1 MGSGD
6 FISVIGGHITRF
18 QASYTGAMDI
28 RRILEALG
36 GLPKVKMHC
45 SVLAEE
51 ALKSA
56 LDDYYKKKGVPSPV
70 KIPASSGHEH
80 EMG

>member
-1 MGSGD
+1 MNEVQRE
-6 FISVIGGHITRF
+6 FL
-18 QASYTGAMDI
+18 DI
-28 RRILEALG
+28 LVDLRAHVEYQKALG

-70 KIPASSGHEH
+70 KLPESSGHEH
-80 EMG
+80 EME